1 MLGTYIE
8 GGRPGFA
15 IRRFDDWTSV
25 YIGSPGIQ
33 AEVLRALA
41 RLAGAH
47 LYIDDGDVIV
57 YANES
62 FIGVHTEREADYEI
76 RLKRRAD
83 VCEAFDGRPVA
94 RDVDRFVEHIPA
106 QTTRLYCLHPDQMK

>member
-1 MLGTYIE
+1 M
-8 GGRPGFA
+8 
-15 IRRFDDWTSV
+15 
-25 YIGSPGIQ
+25 
-33 AEVLRALA
+33 LRALA

-47 LYIDDGDVIV
+47 LYIDNGDVIV